1 MTNAQIILNESIQ
14 LMENGIIGN
23 TGRKIIVEDEGGE
36 RKEMLEPESI
46 HTYAGWKAVGRQ
58 VKKGEKSIATFMIW
72 KHTTKK
78 KKSESEDA
86 EEQEKMFMT
95 KAFFF
100 RECQTETI
108 TEGA

>member
-1 MTNAQIILNESIQ
+1 MTNEQIIFNESLN
-14 LMENGIIGN
+14 LMESGIIGD
-23 TGRKIIVEDEGGE
+23 TGRKIIVENEDGE
-36 RKEMLEPESI
+36 KKEMPEPESI
-46 HTYAGWKAVGRQ
+46 HTYAGWKAIGRQ
-58 VKKGEKSIATFMIW
+58 VKKGEKCIATFMIW

-78 KKSESEDA
+78 KKSEDE

-100 RECQTETI
+100 RECQTEAV

>member
-36 RKEMLEPESI
+36 KKEMLEPESI

-58 VKKGEKSIATFMIW
+58 VKKAKKALVRLEYGNTLQRKRNQNQKMR
-72 KHTTKK
+72 KNKK
-78 KKSESEDA
+78 K
-86 EEQEKMFMT
+86 
-95 KAFFF
+95 
-100 RECQTETI
+100 CL
-108 TEGA
+108 